1 MNEASCLIGNFFN
14 STIDDF
20 RGLIQTVCAE
30 MCARMTLK
38 SPCPALTL
46 MPNPASLIV
55 YCRAGFET
63 ECAEDLAAVVGANVD
78 AMRKERDTGYVEL
91 RFGEN
96 DDATLRRSARDWRRL
111 IFARQCLLAFA
122 QLDALPRTD
131 RLTPIM
137 AVLVARGERYCDA
150 LVEAPDTDNGKALA
164 PFCKSFGNAL
174 IGGLKRA
181 HLLDTG
187 QEPKCLGGHG
197 WQGEAAGAATRRLH
211 AFFPQSDKVYLAA
224 VDPAAAPWPQG
235 IPRLKFPRDAPS
247 RSTLKLDEAFLVL
260 LDERERERWLKPGMS
275 VVDLGAAPGGWTW
288 QFVRRSMRVI
298 AVDNGPMDRA
308 LMDSGLVTHLRE
320 DGFRYRPKKNVDWLV
335 CDMVE
340 QPRRVAELI
349 AQWLGQGLCQR
360 AIFNL
365 KLPMKKRYQETQRCL
380 EIVRQVSADVR
391 AKQLYHDR
399 EEITVF
405 AQRG

>member
-1 MNEASCLIGNFFN
+1 MPDSL
-14 STIDDF
+14 
-20 RGLIQTVCAE
+20 RLIQ
-30 MCARMTLK
+30 
-38 SPCPALTL
+38 
-46 MPNPASLIV
+46 
-55 YCRAGFET
+55 YCRAGFES
-63 ECAEDLAAVVGANVD
+63 ECAEELAARLSVAPTAPRTERGA
-78 AMRKERDTGYVEL
+78 GYVEL
-91 RFGEN
+91 GL
-96 DDATLRRSARDWRRL
+96 DGVDGKVAQGIARDGRRM
-111 IFARQCLLAFA
+111 IFARQCLIAFA
-122 QLDALPRTD
+122 HIQALPRTD
-131 RLTPIM
+131 RLAPIM
-137 AVLVARGERYCDA
+137 AALGERGERYCDA
-150 LVEAPDTDNGKALA
+150 WVEAPDTDEGKALA

-181 HLLDTG
+181 HLLDP
-187 QEPKCLGGHG
+187 QAPS
-197 WQGEAAGAATRRLH
+197 RLH

-247 RSTLKLDEAFLVL
+247 RSTLKLDEALLVL

-288 QFVRRSMRVI
+288 QFVRRSMRVV

-320 DGFRYRPKKNVDWLV
+320 DGFRYRPKKPVDWLA

-340 QPRRVAELI
+340 QPRRIADLI
-349 AQWLGQGLCQR
+349 ALWLAEGRCRR

-365 KLPMKKRYQETQRCL
+365 KLPMKKRYEESQRCL
-380 EIVRQVSADVR
+380 DIVRRTSADVR